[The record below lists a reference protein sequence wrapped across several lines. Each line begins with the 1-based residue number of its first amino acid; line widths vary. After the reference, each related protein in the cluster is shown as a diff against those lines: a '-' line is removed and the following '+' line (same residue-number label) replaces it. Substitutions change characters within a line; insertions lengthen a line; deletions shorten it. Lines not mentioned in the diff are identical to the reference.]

1 MSHSLLY
8 DMSAR
13 PDSVSNFSHGWA
25 RVESFGARDA
35 HISMQRPRRTTL
47 RRNGPTTGSDVS
59 IIGLAGRPTTA
70 ALGQSRLPGLRYLD
84 SDAGS

>member
-47 RRNGPTTGSDVS
+47 RGNGPTTGSDVR

-70 ALGQSRLPGLRYLD
+70 ALGQSRLPDECYLV
-84 SDAGS
+84 GRVR